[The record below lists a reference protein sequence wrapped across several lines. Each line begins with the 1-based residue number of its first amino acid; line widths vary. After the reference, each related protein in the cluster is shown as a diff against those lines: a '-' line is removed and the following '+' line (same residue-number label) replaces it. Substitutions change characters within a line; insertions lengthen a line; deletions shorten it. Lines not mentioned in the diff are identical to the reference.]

1 MSAGVTAQ
9 GKANKA
15 LAYFDNGC
23 SCAQAVF
30 TAFYEEMGL
39 SEETALKLSCSF
51 GGGIAG
57 MRGVCGAYT
66 GMCMALGALKGFAPP
81 VAPAVK
87 QQHYDRIKQK
97 AAALTQE
104 FGSVICLDL
113 IQNDPAYL
121 QGKRADV
128 CPKLVNACTR
138 FVAEELDA

>member
-1 MSAGVTAQ
+1 MSTEQNLQA
-9 GKANKA
+9 KADRA

-30 TAFYEEMGL
+30 ASFCEEMGL

-57 MRGVCGAYT
+57 TRGVCGAYT

-81 VAPAVK
+81 VDPAVK
-87 QQHYDRIKQK
+87 QRHYNRIKQK

-104 FGSVICLDL
+104 YGSVICLDL

-128 CPKLVNACTR
+128 CPKLVDTCTR
-138 FVAEELDA
+138 FVVEELDA